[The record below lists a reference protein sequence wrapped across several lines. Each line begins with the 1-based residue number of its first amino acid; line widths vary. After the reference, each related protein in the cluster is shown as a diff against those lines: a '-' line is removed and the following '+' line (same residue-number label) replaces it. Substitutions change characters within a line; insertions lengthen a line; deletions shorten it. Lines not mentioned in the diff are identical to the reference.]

1 MAKPTLRVSGALDE
15 EWDRRP
21 ATPAQLRR
29 RWRASSLE
37 DGWTRPDDWWAPE
50 VDAMT
55 TAVLAGLEAPSPYAV
70 AELGR
75 ARAEAGVGLPE
86 ALDDLY
92 SLYRLLPEGVPPPD
106 VLRRLAEAWVEAGMA
121 TYKATTCEDP
131 LSGLTSPAYLRTRL
145 AEVYRES
152 ERSGRALSGTHAL
165 VVVRCQPPPPDAAD
179 QPADAVRERHWDWM
193 VHRLLLGDV
202 LRSAFSGGETFAALS
217 AAVTVGLVVRDDAL
231 PLMLR
236 GLGHQLRRY
245 EPTSQSRVWIEGLPA
260 ALPAAYQLLG
270 DLER

>member
-1 MAKPTLRVSGALDE
+1 MAKPTVQVTESLTAERTRHPL
-15 EWDRRP
+15 
-21 ATPAQLRR
+21 TPAQQLRR
-29 RWRASSLE
+29 QWRATSLR

-55 TAVLAGLEAPSPYAV
+55 TAVLAAFGAPSPYAV

-86 ALDDLY
+86 TLDDLY
-92 SLYRLLPEGVPPPD
+92 ALYRLLPEGVPPPD

-121 TYKATTCEDP
+121 SSRTTTCEDP
-131 LSGLTSPAYLRTRL
+131 LSGLTSAAYLRTRL
-145 AEVYRES
+145 AEVYREA
-152 ERSGRALSGTHAL
+152 ERSGRALRGSHAL
-165 VVVRCQPPPPDAAD
+165 VVVRCHPPSLSAER
-179 QPADAVRERHWDWM
+179 PATGPAQNWNWM

-217 AAVTVGLVVRDDAL
+217 TAVTVGLVVRDDAL

-245 EPTSQSRVWIEGLPA
+245 EPTSRARIWIEGLPV
-260 ALPAAYQLLG
+260 ALPAAYQLMG